1 MSVPQHEG
9 MLEDLAEEWYSR
21 LVADGWPKNGW
32 ETWNEARDRAI
43 AEWEGRWIVST
54 TDRVVKE

>member
-32 ETWNEARDRAI
+32 ETWNEARDRAR